1 MSDYIYVSDV
11 EGLIGDTAFDSGST
25 PTLSE
30 IETFIEWVEAEVNAR
45 LHQVGVSVPVDAT
58 ESIKLV
64 RACVLWGVG
73 ALTLEAILAMGTG
86 DAEQARLDRWWKFYE
101 RALLLILS
109 GGGALLYDAD
119 RETDP
124 RINMLP
130 TIFGDQRAE
139 TVDHKLTFRELAAK
153 TQYLNER
160 DVGRTIAS
168 WKGALAKVR

>member
-11 EGLIGDTAFDSGST
+11 ESLVGQTAFDSATT

-30 IETFIEWVEAEVNAR
+30 VETFIDWVEAEVNAR

-58 ESIKLV
+58 ESVKLV

-73 ALTLEAILAMGTG
+73 ALSLEAMSAMGTG
-86 DAEQARLDRWWKFYE
+86 EAEQARLERWWGFYE
-101 RALLLILS
+101 KALLMILS
-109 GGGALLYDAD
+109 GGGGLLYDAD

-130 TIFGDQRAE
+130 TLYGDERAE
-139 TVDHKLTFRELAAK
+139 TVDHKLSFRELAAK
-153 TQYLNER
+153 TQFLNER
-160 DVGRTIAS
+160 DVGRTIAT
-168 WKGALAKVR
+168 WKGALGKVR